1 MLPRPVR
8 QRLLRGFGYFAC
20 ALRIAAAT
28 PAVSFDDIPG
38 RMQALVDHGQVSGVV
53 TLVATKDRILHLA
66 AVGKSD
72 LASGRAMKTDDFF
85 WIASMTKPIT
95 AVCVA
100 MLAEEGRLAYDDPL
114 EKYLPEFG
122 KPWVLSEQ
130 TTDRRVLVRPTRPI
144 TLRDVL
150 THTSGMGEYP
160 VTDPHWT
167 LGEMT
172 TIAAREPLR
181 FQPGSRWG
189 YSTAGID
196 ALGRVVEVV
205 SGQPFADF
213 VQRRI
218 LDPLGMSHT
227 TFWLTAEQEKR
238 FATSYRLNQKTG
250 QLDPATIFYMYGGAV
265 TDHARPALGGAGLFS
280 TAEDVVKFYQM
291 MLNGGEGA
299 GHRLL
304 RPATVAEMTRN
315 QTGAMSTRPG
325 LAWGLG
331 FNVIVDPNGM
341 KANSVLSPGSFGHGG
356 AYGTNSWADP
366 VRGVI
371 YILML
376 QRAGL
381 PNADDSDMRRAF
393 QETASAAFG
402 PSPASKPSALP

>member
-8 QRLLRGFGYFAC
+8 WSLLRGFCIVAC
-20 ALRIAAAT
+20 ALRVAAAT
-28 PAVSFDDIPG
+28 PPVSLADIPG
-38 RMQALVDHGQVSGVV
+38 RMQALVDQGQVSGVV

-66 AVGKSD
+66 AVGQSD
-72 LASGRAMKTDDFF
+72 LASGRAMKTDDYF

-100 MLAEEGRLAYDDPL
+100 MLADEGKLAYDDPL
-114 EKYLPEFG
+114 EKYLPEFR
-122 KPWVLSEQ
+122 KQWVISEQ
-130 TTDRRVLVRPTRPI
+130 TADRRVLVRPARPI

-150 THTSGMGEYP
+150 THTSGMGDYP
-160 VTDPHWT
+160 TTAPHWT
-167 LGEMT
+167 LAEMT
-172 TIAAREPLR
+172 KVAAREPLR

-189 YSTAGID
+189 YSTGGID

-213 VQRRI
+213 VQQRI
-218 LDPLGMSHT
+218 LDPLGMTHT
-227 TFWLTAEQEKR
+227 TFWLTPEQEKS
-238 FATSYRLNQKTG
+238 FATSYRLNKDTG
-250 QLDPATIFYMYGGAV
+250 KLDPATIPYMYGGAV

-280 TAEDVVKFYQM
+280 TAEDVAKFYQM
-291 MLNGGEGA
+291 MLNSGERD

-304 RPATVAEMTRN
+304 LPATVAEMTRN
-315 QTGAMSTRPG
+315 QTGAMATRPG

-341 KANSVLSPGSFGHGG
+341 KANSVLTPGSFGHGG

-366 VRGVI
+366 ARGVI

-381 PNADDSDMRRAF
+381 PNADDSDMRRVF
-393 QETASAAFG
+393 QETASAAVG
-402 PSPASKPSALP
+402 Q

>member
-1 MLPRPVR
+1 MSPHPT
-8 QRLLRGFGYFAC
+8 RLRLFRGVLFFTG
-20 ALRIAAAT
+20 LVQLVAAA

-38 RMQALVDHGQVSGVV
+38 RMQALVDQGQVSGVV

-72 LASGRAMKTDDFF
+72 LASGRAMKTDDVF

-100 MLAEEGRLAYDDPL
+100 MLADEGKLAYDDPL
-114 EKYLPEFG
+114 EKYLPEFS
-122 KPWVLSEQ
+122 KLWVVSEG
-130 TTDRRVLVRPTRPI
+130 TADRRVLVRATRPI

-150 THTSGMGEYP
+150 THTSGLGEYP
-160 VTDPHWT
+160 ATDPHWT
-167 LGEMT
+167 GSEMT
-172 TIAAREPLR
+172 KVAAREPLR

-205 SGQPFADF
+205 SGRPFAEF
-213 VQRRI
+213 VQKRI
-218 LDPLGMSHT
+218 LDPLGMTHT
-227 TFWLTAEQEKR
+227 TFWLTPEQEKR
-238 FATSYRLNQKTG
+238 FATSYRLNKETG

-291 MLNGGEGA
+291 MLNGGELG
-299 GHRLL
+299 GKRLL
-304 RPATVAEMTRN
+304 QPATVAEMTRS
-315 QTGAMSTRPG
+315 QTGAMPTRPG

-341 KANSVLSPGSFGHGG
+341 KANSVLTPGSFGHGG

-366 VRGVI
+366 TRGVI

-381 PNADDSDMRRAF
+381 PNADDSDMRRVF
-393 QETASAAFG
+393 QATASAAFG
-402 PSPASKPSALP
+402 LSPVPQSPANP